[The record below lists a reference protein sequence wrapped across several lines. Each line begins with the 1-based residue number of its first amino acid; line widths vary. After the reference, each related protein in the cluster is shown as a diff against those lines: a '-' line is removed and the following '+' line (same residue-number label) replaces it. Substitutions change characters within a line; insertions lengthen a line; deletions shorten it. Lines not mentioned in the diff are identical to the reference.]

1 VPVFIR
7 RFFKGIMLCCF
18 LELIV
23 SLLGR
28 TKYDNPKCY
37 YVESKAIDGIKCTK
51 RINYMFPG
59 LGPVLTDNAGYAKNY
74 LKVTRWL
81 VR

>member
-1 VPVFIR
+1 
-7 RFFKGIMLCCF
+7 MLCCF

-23 SLLGR
+23 GVMGR
-28 TKYDNPKCY
+28 TKYDDPKCY
-37 YVESKAIDGIKCTK
+37 FVESKAIECIKKTK
-51 RINYMFPG
+51 KISYMFPG

-74 LKVTRWL
+74 LKVTRIL